1 MSTDGGGIWYF
12 SLGYGD
18 VFGEV
23 FGRAWIGR
31 RCGMSMRGMR
41 FASRFLECD
50 LGCFHPKIIRTPIVK
65 RTGTVSASHM
75 KASKYKCP
83 IKLRYKLQEN
93 AHIMGTTF

>member
-23 FGRAWIGR
+23 LVVLGLDGGAGRV
-31 RCGMSMRGMR
+31 CGMC